1 MTFKEYVNQKD
12 PVKQP
17 IGTVSINEDDCYNIS
32 TSHMMYNIISGK
44 QDWCYFIELVI
55 GNMHIEYLK
64 LPQSDTLYTMDED
77 GNKKRMSVFKLN
89 FEL

>member
-1 MTFKEYVNQKD
+1 M
-12 PVKQP
+12 PR
-17 IGTVSINEDDCYNIS
+17 
-32 TSHMMYNIISGK
+32 
-44 QDWCYFIELVI
+44 IEWVI

-64 LPQSDTLYTMDED
+64 LPQGDTLYTMDED